1 MEIEIDSKEITAQVL
16 SYHSME
22 EGIEKEKEKG
32 RILRITEEL
41 IYLEPVMNG
50 FISEEDASGFY
61 LEQRK
66 NAEKLLEAYRISK
79 LAYPDYIGSVMRVR
93 VRNYLMHKREREND
107 IRRLHY
113 EEIYHGGSR
122 VEDIEEIYEADE
134 KMKKLDSNAE
144 PKACTT
150 IREAVGRIM
159 SSTSRTRYE
168 DHELRVKST
177 RHGLVCMLLS
187 LPKGGG
193 YEYID
198 HFAEMLGVNPYLIL
212 SILKLRDEYDEERE
226 ERNMKHREVIGK
238 HFKILLRLNTA
249 YKLCEDEEEKNK
261 LMELSLRL
269 EELIDRR
276 CERMRHENGGFTQR
290 EMGSILGISRSTV
303 CSNLKKARMYLTSKL
318 ST

>member
-1 MEIEIDSKEITAQVL
+1 MDIEIDSNEITAQVL
-16 SYHSME
+16 AYHSME
-22 EGIEKEKEKG
+22 EGNEKEKEKR
-32 RILRITEEL
+32 RILRMTEEL

-50 FISEEDASGFY
+50 FLSEEDASGFY

-66 NAEKLLEAYRISK
+66 NSEKLLEAYRISK
-79 LAYPDYIGSVMRVR
+79 LSYPDYIGSVMRVR

-113 EEIYHGGSR
+113 EEIHHGFNR
-122 VEDIEEIYEADE
+122 VEDIEEIYEANE
-134 KMKKLDSNAE
+134 KMERLRDNAE
-144 PKACTT
+144 PKVCST

-159 SSTSRTRYE
+159 SSTSRTKYA
-168 DHELRVKST
+168 DSELMVKST
-177 RHGLVCMLLS
+177 RHGLLCMLLS

-198 HFAEMLGVNPYLIL
+198 HFADMLRVNPYLIL
-212 SILKLRDEYDEERE
+212 SVLKLRDEYDGERE

-249 YKLCEDEEEKNK
+249 YKLCDDDDEKDK

-290 EMGSILGISRSTV
+290 EMGAILGVSRSTA
-303 CSNLKKARMYLTSKL
+303 CSNLKKARMFLSSKL